1 MTVQAKAPVPDVDLD
16 AAHATFTTIFQE
28 YAPRISAFIATRVD
42 REQLHLVDDFTQETF
57 ILLWTSYVQQGRMTD
72 VGRPFGLLATIARTV
87 IAKHYRTKNRTQLER
102 TLDFSDPANTPV
114 LATHHVYV
122 SESPDLYQQCQ
133 ELDAAMARMT
143 EASKDWREK
152 DKLRGRLRRSLQ
164 NDRHWQGGMLADTR
178 QRAQAD
184 AEAAE
189 RSEREALDV
198 FRNACRTVATL
209 RADLERAAGPNWR
222 SSTGMPASAWK
233 KAPSDAWTTDPDR
246 THCPRGHALD
256 RDTVVFT
263 AEGARTCTRCKAD
276 AARPKTKKAPAGRR
290 TVPLEVVERAR
301 ELLVDPDN
309 RRSIRSVA
317 DELGLSEAT
326 LYHRIPN
333 LSELRAQAYG
343 TRALARAGR

>member
-16 AAHATFTTIFQE
+16 AAHATFTRIFQQ
-28 YAPRISAFIATRVD
+28 YAPRISAFVATRVD

-57 ILLWTSYVQQGRMTD
+57 ILLWTSYVQPGRMTNVD
-72 VGRPFGLLATIARTV
+72 KPFGLLATIARTV
-87 IAKHYRTKNRTQLER
+87 IAKHYRTKNRTRLER
-102 TLDFSDPANTPV
+102 TLDFSDPANTPA
-114 LATHHVYV
+114 LATRHVYV
-122 SESPDLYQQCQ
+122 SESPELHQQCQ

-152 DKLRGRLRRSLQ
+152 DKLRGRLRRALR
-164 NDRHWQGGMLADTR
+164 NDRHWQGGMLTETR
-178 QRAQAD
+178 DRMKAD
-184 AEAAE
+184 ADAAE
-189 RSEREALDV
+189 RSELKALDV
-198 FRNACRTVATL
+198 FRDACRTVAAL

-276 AARPKTKKAPAGRR
+276 ASWTKTKATPAGRK
-290 TVPLEVVERAR
+290 TVQPEVIERGR
-301 ELLVDPDN
+301 RLLVDPNN

-317 DELGLSEAT
+317 SELGLSEAT

-343 TRALARAGR
+343 TRASAGAGR